1 MALFTV
7 DRLTGCE
14 IQEGELIWSCAVN
27 AANILRD
34 VREMITNTFGGRMN
48 RYERVIEQTVQRALD
63 QLEEAAKE
71 KGYDG
76 CLGVRISHPTIVHGG
91 VEVVAY
97 GTGFHYVGVKPTTSL
112 PS

>member
-1 MALFTV
+1 MTLYTV
-7 DRLTGCE
+7 DRLTDRDVK
-14 IQEGELIWSCAVN
+14 EGELIWSCAVN

-34 VREMITNTFGGRMN
+34 VREMITNTFGGRMS
-48 RYERVIEQTVQRALD
+48 RYERVIQDTVQRALD
-63 QLEEAAKE
+63 DLEAAARA

-97 GTGFHYVGVKPTTSL
+97 GTGFNYIGDPAASERH
-112 PS
+112 